1 MRAPPRREADV
12 RLVIFDIDG
21 TLVPGASSE
30 MRFARYLWQIGALG
44 PRQLLAFA
52 GFTLRYLPRFGKHVM
67 QKNKAYLS
75 GHEYGYIVELAR
87 RFVADVLA
95 ATLHAPAVERLKAHQ
110 AAGDTV
116 VLLSGTPQFLADALG
131 EVLEVELCIGAA
143 CSTQGG
149 YFTSAP
155 PRRHPYGP
163 TKIDAAET
171 LASRA
176 GLPLAEAI
184 AFGDSINDAPLFRT
198 VAEAVAVTP
207 DRKLSAEADS
217 AGWEVLDSGTRG
229 VS

>member
-1 MRAPPRREADV
+1 MSGLPHKEADM

-30 MRFARYLWQIGALG
+30 MRFARYLWQVGALG

-52 GFTLRYLPRFGKHVM
+52 GFALRYLPRFGKHVM

-75 GHEYGYIVELAR
+75 GHEYGHIVELAR
-87 RFVADVLA
+87 RFVADVLVPV
-95 ATLHAPAVERLKAHQ
+95 LHAPAVERLKAHQ

-131 EVLEVELCIGAA
+131 EALDIELCIGAA
-143 CSTQGG
+143 CCTENGR
-149 YFTSAP
+149 FTPAP

-176 GLPLAEAI
+176 GLPLADAV
-184 AFGDSINDAPLFRT
+184 AFGDSINDAYLFRM
-198 VAEAVAVTP
+198 VGRAVAVAP
-207 DRKLSAEADS
+207 DRKLSAEADN
-217 AGWEVLDSGTRG
+217 AGWEVLDPGAKA
-229 VS
+229 